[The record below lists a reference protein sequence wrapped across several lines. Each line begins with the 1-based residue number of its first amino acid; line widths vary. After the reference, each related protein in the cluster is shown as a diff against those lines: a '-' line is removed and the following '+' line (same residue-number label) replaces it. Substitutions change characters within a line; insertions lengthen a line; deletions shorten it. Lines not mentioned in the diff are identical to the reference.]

1 MIEAFSGIAGAIGL
15 STSAGL
21 NAYLPLLVVGL
32 TARYTNL
39 IKLNGPWDV
48 LTNGW
53 VIAVLAVLLLIEM
66 TVDKIPAVDTLNDG
80 IQTIG
85 HPLAG
90 AILFAAGS
98 GVAGEL
104 HPVLAFI
111 AGLLIA
117 GGVHAAKTVAR
128 PVVTVASGGL
138 GNWLVSL
145 LEDVLSF
152 IITVMAILV
161 PLLVL
166 LLIAAVIL
174 FLVGAEVSGAQ
185 KPDDLSKSKKPE
197 GFGRRPAIFSCF
209 GS

>member
-1 MIEAFSGIAGAIGL
+1 MIEAVSGIAGAIGL

-32 TARYTNL
+32 VARYTDL
-39 IKLNGPWDV
+39 IRLNGPWDV
-48 LTNGW
+48 LTSGW
-53 VIAVLAVLLLIEM
+53 AIAVLGVLLLIEM

-85 HPLAG
+85 RPLAG

-98 GVAGEL
+98 GMVGEL

-128 PVVTVASGGL
+128 PAVTATTGGM

-145 LEDVLSF
+145 VEDVLSF
-152 IITVMAILV
+152 IIAIVAILV

-166 LLIAAVIL
+166 LVIAVVL
-174 FLVGAEVSGAQ
+174 LLYVRVTGKSNAET
-185 KPDDLSKSKKPE
+185 
-197 GFGRRPAIFSCF
+197 
-209 GS
+209 

>member
-21 NAYLPLLVVGL
+21 NAYLPMLVVAL
-32 TARYTNL
+32 AARYTNL
-39 IKLNGPWDV
+39 VQLNEPWNV
-48 LTNGW
+48 LTSGW
-53 VIAVLAVLLLIEM
+53 VIGVLAVLLLIEM

-85 HPLAG
+85 RPLAG
-90 AILFAAGS
+90 AVLFAAGS
-98 GVAGEL
+98 GVVGEL

-128 PVVTVASGGL
+128 PAVTAATGGM

-145 LEDVLSF
+145 VEDAVSL
-152 IITVMAILV
+152 ITAGLAILV

-166 LLIAAVIL
+166 LLIAVC
-174 FLVGAEVSGAQ
+174 LVV
-185 KPDDLSKSKKPE
+185 
-197 GFGRRPAIFSCF
+197 FF
-209 GS
+209 GSGNIRSAET